1 MHKVLV
7 QQVTVLV
14 LLDGGVEEAGTV
26 LETELPHCLL
36 DEVKVLLLVVKVL
49 LQVRHVVCLRDNHYQ
64 VKPKVS
70 GNIQKSY
77 MDGYI

>member
-14 LLDGGVEEAGTV
+14 LLDGGVEEAGPV

-70 GNIQKSY
+70 EQI
-77 MDGYI
+77 